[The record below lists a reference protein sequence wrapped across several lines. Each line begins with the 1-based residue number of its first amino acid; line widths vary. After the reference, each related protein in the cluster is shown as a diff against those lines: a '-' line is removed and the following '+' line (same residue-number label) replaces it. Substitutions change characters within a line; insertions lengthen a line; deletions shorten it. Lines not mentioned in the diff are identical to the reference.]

1 MFSSETYSIID
12 AYKYTSDGSGLDGT
26 FTTGSDGTYSY
37 ITGCQSNVGITNF
50 GLTGDFEMT
59 YKFYMDYSS
68 GATSPYNNL
77 WNIALNS
84 NNGVL
89 IGCEGEDRRIR
100 VYNRQNASNTSI
112 DMKTNCY
119 SYKNWVDVSIKY
131 QSGTWSITVGG
142 QSVSYSKTFTPTS
155 IHLNSTFASVRLT
168 DFLIKPL

>member
-1 MFSSETYSIID
+1 MFSSETYAITD

-50 GLTGDFEMT
+50 ALTGDFEMT
-59 YKFYMDYSS
+59 YKFNMNYSS

-77 WNIALNS
+77 WNMALDS

-89 IGCEGEDRRIR
+89 IGCEGENKRIR

-112 DMKTNCY
+112 DMKTDCY

-142 QSVSYSKTFTPTS
+142 QSVSYSKTFSPTS
-155 IHLNSTFASVRLT
+155 IHLNSNFASVRLT
-168 DFLIKPL
+168 DFMVKPL